1 MPALRKLAW
10 VGLLGLL
17 AACSKEKD
25 VEPPA
30 ELVDFNATLAV
41 ERLWSLRTGGDE
53 VLRLALAPVSDGE
66 RVFVA
71 GSSGDVTAASLSN
84 GRSLWRTRLDTAVS
98 AGPAQGEGLVAVG
111 TPKGMVIALDAE
123 TGAERWRSRAG
134 GEVLARPAIGGGRVV
149 THTADGRVVG
159 LAAADG
165 RELWMYEQPVPRLT
179 LRGSAP
185 PVIDGD
191 VVFAAFDNG
200 KVVALSL
207 EEGDVLWSATVA
219 APGGRTEL
227 ERMVD
232 IDSPVKV
239 AGEDVF
245 VVGFQGRAAM
255 LARTTG
261 QIWWGREQSSHRGLA
276 IDDDA
281 LYVATADG
289 VVVALSRRDGSERWR
304 QDVLARR
311 GLSAPAVD
319 GDAIVLADFQG
330 YLHWLDRG
338 TGELLARSS
347 TDGKRV
353 TNTPVVV
360 DGVVLVQTDAGGV
373 YALRSRPRGSR

>member
-1 MPALRKLAW
+1 M
-10 VGLLGLL
+10 
-17 AACSKEKD
+17 
-25 VEPPA
+25 
-30 ELVDFNATLAV
+30 
-41 ERLWSLRTGGDE
+41 
-53 VLRLALAPVSDGE
+53 
-66 RVFVA
+66 
-71 GSSGDVTAASLSN
+71 TAASLAN

-98 AGPAQGEGLVAVG
+98 AGPAQGEGLVTVG

-134 GEVLARPAIGGGRVV
+134 GEVLARPAVGGGRVV
-149 THTADGRVVG
+149 AHTADGRVVG

-191 VVFAAFDNG
+191 VVLAAFDNG

-227 ERMVD
+227 ERLVD

-360 DGVVLVQTDAGGV
+360 EGVVLVQTDAGGV

>member
-71 GSSGDVTAASLSN
+71 GSSGDVTAASLAN

-98 AGPAQGEGLVAVG
+98 AGPAQGEGLVTVG

-134 GEVLARPAIGGGRVV
+134 GEVLARPAVGGGRVV
-149 THTADGRVVG
+149 AHTADGRVVG

-319 GDAIVLADFQG
+319 GDAIVVADFEG

-360 DGVVLVQTDAGGV
+360 EGVVLVQTDAGGV

>member
-1 MPALRKLAW
+1 MPALRKFAW

-30 ELVDFNATLAV
+30 KLIDFNATLAV

-71 GSSGDVTAASLSN
+71 GSSGDVTAASLAN

-98 AGPAQGEGLVAVG
+98 AGPAQGEGLVTVG

-134 GEVLARPAIGGGRVV
+134 GEVLARPAVGAGRVV
-149 THTADGRVVG
+149 AHTADGRVVG

-207 EEGDVLWSATVA
+207 KEGDVLWSATVA

-227 ERMVD
+227 ERLVD

-360 DGVVLVQTDAGGV
+360 EGVVLVQTDAGGV